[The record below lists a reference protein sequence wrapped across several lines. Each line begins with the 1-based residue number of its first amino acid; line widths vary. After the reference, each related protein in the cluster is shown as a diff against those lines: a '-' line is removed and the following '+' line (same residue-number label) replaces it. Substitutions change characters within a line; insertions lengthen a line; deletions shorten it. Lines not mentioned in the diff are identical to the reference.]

1 MEEEEVFS
9 STSASSSVSLA
20 SADAGSVVEKRR
32 VDWND
37 VWEKA
42 EEARWRRM
50 DLLDVNV
57 NAVVVEDAIF
67 MANVAAAA
75 ILRFMLFQKE

>member
-1 MEEEEVFS
+1 MEEEEFS
-9 STSASSSVSLA
+9 SMSASSSVSVD
-20 SADAGSVVEKRR
+20 SADVGSVVENRR
-32 VDWND
+32 VEWND

-42 EEARWRRM
+42 EEARSRRM
-50 DLLDVNV
+50 ALDVNV

>member
-1 MEEEEVFS
+1 MEEEEFS
-9 STSASSSVSLA
+9 SMGASSSVSVD
-20 SADAGSVVEKRR
+20 SADVGSVVENRR
-32 VDWND
+32 VEWND

-42 EEARWRRM
+42 EEARSRRM
-50 DLLDVNV
+50 ALDVNV

>member
-1 MEEEEVFS
+1 MEEEEFS
-9 STSASSSVSLA
+9 SMSASSSVSVD
-20 SADAGSVVEKRR
+20 SADVGSVVENRR
-32 VDWND
+32 VEWND

-42 EEARWRRM
+42 EEARSRRM
-50 DLLDVNV
+50 ALDVNV

-75 ILRFMLFQKE
+75 IFRFMLFQKE